1 MPQAVESTLLL
12 YADDSYILYQ
22 HKEVDEVEKQPNK
35 EFQDICDWFV
45 DNKLSMHFGENKTKW
60 ILFASKRRS
69 KNIRQLNIKY
79 NHII

>member
-35 EFQDICDWFV
+35 EFQNICDWFV
-45 DNKLSMHFGENKTKW
+45 DNKLS
-60 ILFASKRRS
+60 ILARTR
-69 KNIRQLNIKY
+69 LNGFFLQVNEDQRISV
-79 NHII
+79 N

>member
-35 EFQDICDWFV
+35 EFQNICDC
-45 DNKLSMHFGENKTKW
+45 LW
-60 ILFASKRRS
+60 IT
-69 KNIRQLNIKY
+69 N
-79 NHII
+79 